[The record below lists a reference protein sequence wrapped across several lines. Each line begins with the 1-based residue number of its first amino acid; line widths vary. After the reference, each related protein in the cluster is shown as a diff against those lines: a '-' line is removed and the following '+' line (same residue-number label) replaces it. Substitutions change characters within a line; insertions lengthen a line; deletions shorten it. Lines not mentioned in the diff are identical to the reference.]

1 MSSSSQPRVDW
12 YQDDTTV
19 SIVLYEAAVQPS
31 SLRVVWSNNVLTISY
46 VTNKGDESSD
56 VPGGSPNA
64 MPQSLELHL
73 SASIMDPTI
82 PGSGYKLLCSE
93 KKVEMQFRK
102 ATSGRWAT
110 LEVPKIPV
118 HPTISSYSKIND
130 SFIEDELIDDTPS
143 GSEEQFVRLLQD
155 IYAKGDENTKRAM
168 MKSFRSSNGTVLS
181 TDWNQVKE
189 ENFQ

>member
-1 MSSSSQPRVDW
+1 M
-12 YQDDTTV
+12 
-19 SIVLYEAAVQPS
+19 QPS

-93 KKVEMQFRK
+93 VCST
-102 ATSGRWAT
+102 AV
-110 LEVPKIPV
+110 LEYVAQLWYNMAMN
-118 HPTISSYSKIND
+118 TM
-130 SFIEDELIDDTPS
+130 L
-143 GSEEQFVRLLQD
+143 VR
-155 IYAKGDENTKRAM
+155 Y
-168 MKSFRSSNGTVLS
+168 
-181 TDWNQVKE
+181 W
-189 ENFQ
+189 